1 MSEAVFAVVGHPNK
15 GKSSIVATLT
25 EDDSIAISGQSGT
38 TTRCRYFP
46 MSVDNQVLY
55 TLVDTPGFQRA
66 RKALRWLKEHNISLA
81 ERRAT
86 VAGFLATYGDTDEY
100 PDECELLQPILKGA
114 GIIYVVDGSVPFGN
128 EYEAEMDIL
137 RWTGQPSLALINSQG
152 DGIYE
157 QQWRDVLGQYF
168 QVVRSFNAM
177 SAEFEKRIDLL
188 STFALLDERWRSSLA
203 LAIARLKGE
212 RQARNQRAA
221 TIITT
226 MLVEMV
232 THIEEQNIGA
242 KIDPKTFTQILELQ
256 YKNFQRRREEKG
268 RRTIEKIFDYRQ
280 LVREESVHALEL
292 ADLFSMRDWYL
303 WGLNKTQL
311 TLVAAGAS
319 AAAGVVLD
327 AMTLG
332 ASLGAAALF
341 SSMLGGG
348 AAWFYSDK
356 LASLRIKKV
365 LPLGGRTIAFGPSRH
380 RNFPYV
386 ILGRALRHLKVL
398 KERTHAQRQVLSL
411 PEQIEGQS
419 EGQEAQPEEHWYQ
432 SLTQEDQSKLS
443 KLLTNLSTGKD
454 ILNAQQGVIKILE
467 PLIAAMDEAPSR
479 AKEAEQE

>member
-1 MSEAVFAVVGHPNK
+1 MSEALFAVVGHPNK

-46 MSVDNQVLY
+46 MSVDSQVLY

-66 RKALRWLKEHNISLA
+66 RKALRWLNEHNNSLI

-86 VAGFLATYGDTDEY
+86 VAGFLDTYRDTGEY
-100 PDECELLQPILKGA
+100 PDECELLQPILNGA

-152 DGIYE
+152 DGAYE

-177 SAEFEKRIDLL
+177 SAEFDKRIDLL
-188 STFALLDERWRSSLA
+188 STFALLDDRWRHSLE
-203 LAIARLKGE
+203 LAVDRLKGE

-226 MLVEMV
+226 MLIEMV
-232 THIEEQNIGA
+232 THVEEQDIGA
-242 KIDPKTFTQILELQ
+242 KIESKTLEPILELQ

-268 RRTIEKIFDYRQ
+268 RRNIEKIFDYRQ
-280 LVREESVHALEL
+280 LVREESAHTLEL

-303 WGLNKTQL
+303 WGLNKAQL

-319 AAAGVVLD
+319 AAAGAVLD
-327 AMTLG
+327 AVTLG
-332 ASLGAAALF
+332 ASLGAAALA
-341 SSMLGGG
+341 SSILGGG

-356 LASLRIKKV
+356 LASVRIKQV

-398 KERTHAQRQVLSL
+398 KQRTHAQRQVLSL
-411 PEQIEGQS
+411 TES
-419 EGQEAQPEEHWYQ
+419 EEAQDLQLEEHWYQ
-432 SLTQEDQSKLS
+432 SLEQEEKSALDKLMT
-443 KLLTNLSTGKD
+443 KLSTGKD
-454 ILNAQQGVIKILE
+454 ILNAQQGIVKLLE
-467 PLIAAMDEAPSR
+467 PLIAAMDESP
-479 AKEAEQE
+479 KQ